1 MSNGSMVQWFKWRL
15 GRFRTMGGIYVAF
28 LSHFRFIPTL
38 FCSSQHVRFFLI
50 ISSRSLFWAVSAECI
65 WACFCLGFS
74 TAIWVSW
81 FCGVWGVW
89 GGFGYVL
96 TVYAD
101 AIHDIKMRFMSRCF
115 WQCVASQPA
124 WFSTASAVHLLPPR
138 LAFSSAIIM
147 SLGGKVTGDRLI

>member
-1 MSNGSMVQWFKWRL
+1 MVQWFKWLL
-15 GRFRTMGGIYVAF
+15 GRFRKMGGIYVAF
-28 LSHFRFIPTL
+28 LSFSLHTYSFL
-38 FCSSQHVRFFLI
+38 FLTTCALFSHYIFSLSFFGPSQRSVFGLVFVWGFLLL
-50 ISSRSLFWAVSAECI
+50 SGF
-65 WACFCLGFS
+65 LGFGG
-74 TAIWVSW
+74 
-81 FCGVWGVW
+81 FG

-115 WQCVASQPA
+115 LQCVASQPA

-147 SLGGKVTGDRLI
+147 SLGGGVTGDRLI

>member
-1 MSNGSMVQWFKWRL
+1 MSNGSMVQMAPGTVQKN
-15 GRFRTMGGIYVAF
+15 GGHLRCFSLIFASYLLIFVPHNMCAF
-28 LSHFRFIPTL
+28 FSLYLLAL
-38 FCSSQHVRFFLI
+38 F
-50 ISSRSLFWAVSAECI
+50 FWAVSAECI

-81 FCGVWGVW
+81 FWGVW

-115 WQCVASQPA
+115 LQCVASQPA

-138 LAFSSAIIM
+138 LAFSSAIIL
-147 SLGGKVTGDRLI
+147 SLGGGVTGDRLI